1 MTKLG
6 IIGAMAVEVELLK
19 EKMES
24 LTVTNHAGMEF
35 YEGSLAGM
43 PAVVVQCGVGKVN
56 AAMCA
61 QVLCSIFG
69 VTHLVNTG
77 IAGSLCADLDIGDLV
92 VSKDAMYHDFDCVHF
107 GYEMGR
113 VPGMD
118 VTAFPADEAMISYA
132 CAAAEAVN
140 PGHGR
145 IGRVA
150 SGDLFVAEKA
160 AKDRI
165 IAVTGGLCTEMEGA
179 AIAQAAEQLFAAWQ
193 NPCDAVSERQQNI
206 FLARVI
212 LNRGALRLARE
223 TGNENAAPY
232 EARLCEERGINR
244 YVLLTEAIEALGQR
258 ARKKSAFRE

>member
-35 YEGSLAGM
+35 YEGSLEGM

-140 PGHGR
+140 PGHSR

-150 SGDLFVAEKA
+150 SGDLFVAEKE
-160 AKDRI
+160 AKARI
-165 IAVTGGLCTEMEGA
+165 IERTNAICTEMEGA
-179 AIAQAAEQLFAAWQ
+179 AIAQTAYRNKVPF
-193 NPCDAVSERQQNI
+193 
-206 FLARVI
+206 VI
-212 LNRGALRLARE
+212 LRAISDKADDSAEMDYPTFEAQAARRCAE
-223 TGNENAAPY
+223 VAMNMAKQLKEMQG
-232 EARLCEERGINR
+232 
-244 YVLLTEAIEALGQR
+244 
-258 ARKKSAFRE
+258 